1 MTLDRPARGPPP
13 GVLGLVV
20 HGSSNDQA
28 SLQTLLTDHGAEIIH
43 RHVKN
48 HEKEHIITEL
58 TVKLP
63 DFKPRP
69 SSLALGAEVHGVI
82 AP

>member
-1 MTLDRPARGPPP
+1 
-13 GVLGLVV
+13 
-20 HGSSNDQA
+20 
-28 SLQTLLTDHGAEIIH
+28 LTDHGAEIIH